1 MYSPYVAERGVQT
14 FFGRTEL
21 AACKTLGSSAIS
33 SAKREKSAITLQFN
47 TVAIFL
53 TANYGHRCSAGQDG
67 ARKDA

>member
-1 MYSPYVAERGVQT
+1 MWCIAAAD
-14 FFGRTEL
+14 FFRRTEL

-53 TANYGHRCSAGQDG
+53 TANYGHRCGAGQDG